1 MALQYGRCAL
11 AWLADGI
18 KEGGAMVGSVAG
30 AMVGSTAVTVEGAAL
45 VGLSST
51 CHSRVAGLRWPVKTV
66 VPSKRIAAV
75 SAVSIA
81 VHPASHSWPMEMR
94 EFGLRWGTMCAA
106 RAAGGSIEAMMGRLV
121 VWLEESCDPSG
132 SEITIGGVASCC
144 ATT

>member
-11 AWLADGI
+11 AWVADGI
-18 KEGGAMVGSVAG
+18 KEGSMVGSVAG
-30 AMVGSTAVTVEGAAL
+30 AMVGSTAVTVEGAL

-66 VPSKRIAAV
+66 VPSKLIAAV

-81 VHPASHSWPMEMR
+81 VHPASHSWPVEMR
-94 EFGLRWGTMCAA
+94 EFGMSWGTMCAT

-121 VWLEESCDPSG
+121 V
-132 SEITIGGVASCC
+132 
-144 ATT
+144 

>member
-11 AWLADGI
+11 AWLANGI
-18 KEGGAMVGSVAG
+18 KEGAMVGSVAG